1 MGFFNVGGEDN
12 PQAWY
17 SSLLLALCSLLLYLV
32 SVNRQRHF
40 ISQIRCWRTLSF
52 AFLYLSIDEMLLFH
66 ERVGEWLSH
75 FVHTNGIFRYTWVIL
90 AIPICFAFGIVFLRF
105 LFSLPQKICQLFIV
119 SAGVYIG
126 SALIL
131 ELAEGYLA
139 SIYGERSLF
148 DFLLVAIEV
157 LLEKL
162 GVILFIYALLL
173 HLESQVKEIHFKAS
187 RLIVLNYLMEVPV

>member
-1 MGFFNVGGEDN
+1 M
-12 PQAWY
+12 
-17 SSLLLALCSLLLYLV
+17 
-32 SVNRQRHF
+32 
-40 ISQIRCWRTLSF
+40 
-52 AFLYLSIDEMLLFH
+52 DEMLLFH
-66 ERVGEWLSH
+66 ERVGEWLGH
-75 FVHTNGIFRYTWVIL
+75 VVHANGIFRYTWVIL

-105 LFSLPQKICQLFIV
+105 LFSLPQKIRQLFIV
-119 SAGVYIG
+119 SASVYIG

-148 DFLLVAIEV
+148 DFLLVAIEE

-173 HLESQVKEIHFKAS
+173 HLESQIKEIHFKA
-187 RLIVLNYLMEVPV
+187 Y